1 MKRLGFPENSINT
14 IWRVLAAILHLGNLK
29 FALGDKEDTDV
40 VNKGV
45 LKKIGS
51 LLEVTSME
59 EMEES
64 LTGRVIAAH
73 GEVVRKL
80 HNVDDAL
87 RARDAF
93 AKVSEIKANILQNQK
108 SLSRYQNLVIR
119 KIDNHQTEDAL
130 TVGTVRNY
138 ESMNKLH
145 DYKIQARNNVYFHKF
160 Y

>member
-1 MKRLGFPENSINT
+1 MKHLGFPENSINT

-29 FALGDKEDTDV
+29 FALGDNEGTDV
-40 VNKGV
+40 VNKDV

-93 AKVSEIKANILQNQK
+93 AKVSEFKEDGKYSVVKPKVIVPLPKFGNSQN
-108 SLSRYQNLVIR
+108 
-119 KIDNHQTEDAL
+119 
-130 TVGTVRNY
+130 
-138 ESMNKLH
+138 
-145 DYKIQARNNVYFHKF
+145 
-160 Y
+160 